1 MNSISTLLRNGIPL
15 YIQIKNHLKSEILSG
30 EIEPG
35 EQLPS
40 EDDLAQLFGVSR
52 MTIRQGVSELIRDGL
67 VYRQHGKGTF
77 VTQAQIIRDHTRL
90 TDFFKSCVQ
99 NGLKPS
105 AKVISRELIPASEK
119 VAEYLLLEPGEQV
132 ILIETLRFIND
143 KPITL
148 HATQLPYKLVP
159 QLWENDLD
167 SLQLDRR
174 HIWEAMEQYGVKVSR
189 AQERLEAL
197 PADKRQAELL
207 GMEEGSPIL
216 YGERVL
222 YAVDGKPVKYADCYN
237 RGDRFSLTISMI
249 R

>member
-1 MNSISTLLRNGIPL
+1 MRNGIPL
-15 YIQIKNHLKSEILSG
+15 YIQIKNHLKSEIMSG

-40 EDDLAQLFGVSR
+40 EDDLARLFGVSR
-52 MTIRQGVSELIRDGL
+52 MTIRQGITELIRDGL

-90 TDFFKSCVQ
+90 TDFFKSCQ
-99 NGLKPS
+99 RKGLKPR
-105 AKVISRELIPASEK
+105 AEVISRELIPASEK
-119 VAEYLLLEPGEQV
+119 VAEYLLLDPGEQV
-132 ILIETLRFIND
+132 IKIETLRFIND

-148 HATQLPYKLVP
+148 HATQLPYRLVP
-159 QLWENDLD
+159 ELWELDLD
-167 SLQLDRR
+167 TLGLDKR
-174 HIWEAMEQYGVKVSR
+174 HIWEVLEQYGVKVSR

-197 PADKRQAELL
+197 QADARLARLL
-207 GMEEGSPIL
+207 EMEEGFPIL
-216 YGERVL
+216 YGERIL
-222 YAVDGKPVKYADCYN
+222 YAVDGKPIKYADCYN